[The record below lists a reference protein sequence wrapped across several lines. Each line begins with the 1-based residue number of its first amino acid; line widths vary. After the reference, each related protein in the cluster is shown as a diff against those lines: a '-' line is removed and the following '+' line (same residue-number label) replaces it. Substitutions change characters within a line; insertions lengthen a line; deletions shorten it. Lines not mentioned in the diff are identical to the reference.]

1 MGAKTMMKTL
11 FRVGLFTTLVFLAG
25 SIALAQTRIH
35 AVSGTVT
42 SINPKIH
49 MIDISTDDGSSG
61 HFEFLKKTDPP
72 VDFDKNVR
80 ADAVDV
86 DKFTNKG
93 AHVILYFVGQGD
105 VRTAVAVHD
114 LGDGSFAESS
124 GSVVRINR
132 HDHLLTIK
140 NSSGVEESFRIDPKT
155 VADTPTGVLEGFNLD
170 YSKGDQVRVT
180 AAQANGGETALLIA
194 PAM

>member
-1 MGAKTMMKTL
+1 MMKAL
-11 FRVGLFTTLVFLAG
+11 FRVCLFTTFVSLAG
-25 SIALAQTRIH
+25 SVAIAQTRIH

-42 SINPKIH
+42 SIHTKIG
-49 MIDISTDDGSSG
+49 MIDIATDDGSSG

-105 VRTAVAVHD
+105 VRTAVAVRD
-114 LGDGSFAESS
+114 LGDGSFAQSS

-132 HDHLLTIK
+132 HDHILTIK
-140 NSSGVEESFRIDPKT
+140 NSSGVEESFHIDPKT
-155 VADTPTGVLEGFNLD
+155 VADTPTGVVEGFKLD

-180 AAQANGGETALLIA
+180 AAQANGGETAVLIA

>member
-1 MGAKTMMKTL
+1 
-11 FRVGLFTTLVFLAG
+11 
-25 SIALAQTRIH
+25 
-35 AVSGTVT
+35 
-42 SINPKIH
+42 
-49 MIDISTDDGSSG
+49 
-61 HFEFLKKTDPP
+61 
-72 VDFDKNVR
+72 
-80 ADAVDV
+80 
-86 DKFTNKG
+86 
-93 AHVILYFVGQGD
+93 
-105 VRTAVAVHD
+105 VHD

-155 VADTPTGVLEGFNLD
+155 VADTPTGVLEGFKLD

>member
-1 MGAKTMMKTL
+1 MMKAL
-11 FRVGLFTTLVFLAG
+11 FRVCLFTTFISLAG
-25 SIALAQTRIH
+25 SVAIAQTRIH

-42 SINPKIH
+42 AIHEKIG
-49 MIDISTDDGSSG
+49 MIDIATDDGSSG

-93 AHVILYFVGQGD
+93 AHVIVFFVGQGD
-105 VRTAVAVHD
+105 IRTAVAVHD
-114 LGDGSFAESS
+114 LGEGAFAESS
-124 GSVVRINR
+124 GSVVRVNR
-132 HDHLLTIK
+132 HDHTLTIK
-140 NSSGVEESFRIDPKT
+140 NSAGVEVSFRIDPKT
-155 VADTPTGVLEGFNLD
+155 VADTPTGVVEGFKLD
-170 YSKGDQVRVT
+170 YSKGDQVHVT
-180 AAQANGGETALLIA
+180 AAQANGGETAVLIA